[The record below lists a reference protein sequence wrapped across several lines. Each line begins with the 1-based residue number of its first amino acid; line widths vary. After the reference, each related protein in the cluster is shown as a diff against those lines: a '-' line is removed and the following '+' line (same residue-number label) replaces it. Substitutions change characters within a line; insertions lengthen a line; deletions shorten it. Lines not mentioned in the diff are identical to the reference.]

1 MTLFAPPRSSFGGA
15 REPMREFPLFD
26 VAKSVSYASTQPTER
41 NAGAEYTLVADRF
54 DGALLPLRK
63 LIFGQ

>member
-1 MTLFAPPRSSFGGA
+1 
-15 REPMREFPLFD
+15 MREFPLFD
-26 VAKSVSYASTQPTER
+26 VAKSATYASTQPTER